1 MAIEIKE
8 LVIKFSVEEGQKV
21 LPSSQFNAALS
32 KEQMKAIVDQCK
44 EEVLEKISKLT
55 ER

>member
-8 LVIKFSVEEGQKV
+8 LIIKFSVEEGQRVLTSSKV
-21 LPSSQFNAALS
+21 ETVLS
-32 KEQMKAIVDQCK
+32 KEQMKAIIDQCK
-44 EEVLEKISKLT
+44 EEVWEKFSRLT

>member
-21 LPSSQFNAALS
+21 LPSNHIGTMLS
-32 KEQMKAIVDQCK
+32 KEQMKTIVEHCK
-44 EEVLEKISKLT
+44 EEVLEKILRFT

>member
-21 LPSSQFNAALS
+21 RPSSQFVSELT

-44 EEVLEKISKLT
+44 EEVLEKILKLK

>member
-8 LVIKFSVEEGQKV
+8 LVIKFSVEENQNVK
-21 LPSSQFNAALS
+21 SSSNTDTALS
-32 KEQMKAIVDQCK
+32 KEQIKAIVEQCK
-44 EEVLEKISKLT
+44 EEVLEKILRFT